1 MAVTSIWP
9 IKTRLDRVIAY
20 VRNPEKTTEKSYQ
33 DTAALHTI
41 DDVIEYAANDMKTE
55 ERKYVSCIGFSREE
69 AALEKFRN
77 IQKLYGKTDGRICY
91 HGYQSFKGNEVT
103 AEQAH
108 KIGVK
113 LAENLWG
120 NRYYVVVATHL
131 NTGHFHNHFI
141 INSVSHIDGIKFH
154 NTKEDY
160 QLMRQESD
168 RLCKEYGL
176 SVIRQTDG
184 KSKNYS
190 EWQAEKDGKL
200 TQRDTIRRDID
211 TAIKASNIPED
222 FIKVMEEMGYQFK
235 TLDSNGNNLKYP
247 ALKPPGAKSFFR
259 FHRLGEEYE
268 LDRLIDR
275 IYSNRKYYEPFP
287 DLNKRVKHTTAKLN
301 GKFETSKKYI
311 GIYPTYMTYCYNL
324 AYIRKYPTSI
334 KRVSFLLRE
343 DIVKMDKLMTQS
355 EVLGKYRIYTID
367 ELRNTRAEL
376 TDKMSQL
383 TDMRKS
389 LRNMLKRAERA
400 GDTDKIAELKE
411 DIAGISLLLKETRK
425 EVGCLNDVEERS
437 AQIENNL
444 KQIAYEKAKDKQ
456 EVTRYEPE
464 FGRSRTAR

>member
-55 ERKYVSCIGFSREE
+55 ERKYVSCVGFSREE
-69 AALEKFRN
+69 TAVEKFRN

-91 HGYQSFKGNEVT
+91 HGYQSFKENEVT

-108 KIGVK
+108 EIGVK
-113 LAENLWG
+113 LAEKLWG
-120 NRYYVVVATHL
+120 SRYYVVVATHL

-168 RLCKEYGL
+168 RLCKQYGL
-176 SVIRQTDG
+176 SVIQQNEG

-190 EWQAEKDGKL
+190 EWQADKEGKL

-211 TAIKASNIPED
+211 AAVKASSVPQD
-222 FIKVMEEMGYQFK
+222 FISIMKEMGYEFK
-235 TLDSNGNNLKYP
+235 IYDSSGNELKRP
-247 ALKPPGAKSFFR
+247 SLKPPGAKGYFR
-259 FHRLGEEYE
+259 FHTLGENYE
-268 LDRLIDR
+268 LNRIIER
-275 IYSNRKYYEPFP
+275 IYSNWKYEEPFP
-287 DLNKRVKHTTAKLN
+287 DFNKPIKHTTAKFN
-301 GKFETSKKYI
+301 GKFEPSKKRT
-311 GIYPTYMTYCYNL
+311 GIYPVYMTYCYNL

-367 ELRNTRAEL
+367 ELKTVRAEL
-376 TDKMSQL
+376 IDKMSQL
-383 TDMRKS
+383 TDMRQS

-400 GDTDKIAELKE
+400 GDTNSITELKE
-411 DIAGISLLLKETRK
+411 EISGISLLLKETRK
-425 EVGCLNDVEERS
+425 EVGCLNEVEERS
-437 AQIENNL
+437 AQIEENL
-444 KQIAYEKAKDKQ
+444 KQISYEKAKEQQ

-464 FGRSRTAR
+464 FRRSRTAR

>member
-1 MAVTSIWP
+1 MAVTSIWS

-91 HGYQSFKGNEVT
+91 HGYQSFKENEVT

-108 KIGVK
+108 EIGVK

-176 SVIRQTDG
+176 SVIRQSGG
-184 KSKNYS
+184 KAKNYS
-190 EWQAEKDGKL
+190 EWQSEKDGKL

-211 TAIKASNIPED
+211 AAVKASNIPED
-222 FIKVMEEMGYQFK
+222 FW
-235 TLDSNGNNLKYP
+235 
-247 ALKPPGAKSFFR
+247 R
-259 FHRLGEEYE
+259 R
-268 LDRLIDR
+268 
-275 IYSNRKYYEPFP
+275 
-287 DLNKRVKHTTAKLN
+287 
-301 GKFETSKKYI
+301 
-311 GIYPTYMTYCYNL
+311 
-324 AYIRKYPTSI
+324 
-334 KRVSFLLRE
+334 
-343 DIVKMDKLMTQS
+343 
-355 EVLGKYRIYTID
+355 
-367 ELRNTRAEL
+367 
-376 TDKMSQL
+376 
-383 TDMRKS
+383 
-389 LRNMLKRAERA
+389 
-400 GDTDKIAELKE
+400 
-411 DIAGISLLLKETRK
+411 
-425 EVGCLNDVEERS
+425 
-437 AQIENNL
+437 
-444 KQIAYEKAKDKQ
+444 
-456 EVTRYEPE
+456 
-464 FGRSRTAR
+464 